1 MRVHVKEL
9 QYWKTEHKD
18 LNGCQDAYSLDTTR
32 GLFAVA
38 DGAGTTLFPA
48 IWARI
53 LARHFVDIPLMSA
66 DPFEVEWW
74 VRLAQDEYKRKAPD
88 IEKLLDWSVRQKAQS
103 QGSDSTL
110 ATMRISA
117 VDDTPTQAQAEL
129 LVFGDSCVI
138 IGDTQTQRIESFVL
152 RAPADF
158 DQAPICISSALRFFN
173 RNFHRC
179 SITSKTLQPRHVVI
193 LATDAVSK
201 WILSGGSDGS
211 QWNTFQEVCHQSVES
226 WPAFID
232 GCRKRKEMVDDDATA
247 LVLILQEDG
256 ANGDGHLGSET
267 THGHPV
273 VHDGTAIDVIKERKE
288 AFAKAQQDKNNEL
301 VAIYYGD
308 GKDLTS
314 VGITMAEKEIRHA
327 QEVADALKE
336 VLRAYRQAQNTPGV
350 AAKVEPVW
358 RQYGH
363 LLQNERCAD
372 GIRKTLQD
380 NGVNLALPTPF
391 VPPAPPPSPAEA
403 RVPISTGQSAQSGE
417 PVAIQKQPSAA
428 VAADGGLAA
437 QLEKQNLRIR
447 FLEAYQNDEDD
458 AILRTFEAIEAAR
471 SHYPDLPPFSE
482 REARRIAQAQT
493 RRQAL
498 QKLQQALS
506 NGSVEQIEQAYDPK
520 LIDEKSLTPDQLKRV
535 ELAQQL
541 MKAYRD
547 ADDEEVVATHQQI
560 LADYPTFFTFTPQQQ
575 QQVSA
580 ARQRRNAL
588 AQFRVALES
597 WNLSQIVRTYDP
609 VLDHDKALTKDQR
622 QILVLA
628 RTFVEAFH
636 ANDDAAIVAAN
647 EKIKNS
653 PYRQQIALTQRE
665 RDRIVLAEAGMN
677 TQEMARKLVV
687 ASVKGTEFSLEQVR
701 KACTVKEPYI
711 NYRISLLQQQAPSPV
726 EDEAMQEL
734 DLRIAHLKMEID
746 PQQLAHFALEDLIE
760 DVLIRERIDE
770 EKQKGASLDDFDVNS
785 QFLAFF
791 DAFEKQAVAD
801 YDTFLTSNR
810 LDEDDVQKILL
821 LLLRRELFPVHF
833 QNQQMLVR
841 PRWFGRKP
849 MQWDEW
855 LEEQKMKAPVTYMQY
870 STDPHRR
877 GLWLYE
883 LLQPGK

>member
-18 LNGCQDAYSLDTTR
+18 LNGCQDACSLDTTR

-53 LARHFVDIPLMSA
+53 LARHFVDIPLMSD

-88 IEKLLDWSVRQKAQS
+88 IEKLLDWSVRQKAQN

-110 ATMRISA
+110 ATVRISA
-117 VDDTPTQAQAEL
+117 FDDESTEAQAEL

-138 IGDTQTQRIESFVL
+138 IGDAQTQRVESFVL
-152 RAPADF
+152 RAPTDF
-158 DQAPICISSALRFFN
+158 DQAPVCISSALRFFN
-173 RNFHRC
+173 RHFHRC

-211 QWNTFQEVCHQSVES
+211 QWNAFQEVCHQSKES

-247 LVLILQEDG
+247 LILVLQEDG
-256 ANGDGHLGSET
+256 ADGDGHLGSET
-267 THGHPV
+267 THGHLV
-273 VHDGTAIDVIKERKE
+273 VHDGTVIDVIKERKE
-288 AFAKAQQDKNNEL
+288 AFEKAQHDKNSEL

-308 GKDLTS
+308 GKDLAS
-314 VGITMAEKEIRHA
+314 VGITMAEEEIRHA

-391 VPPAPPPSPAEA
+391 VP
-403 RVPISTGQSAQSGE
+403 SAQPAE
-417 PVAIQKQPSAA
+417 PVAIQKQPAVA
-428 VAADGGLAA
+428 VAAEGGLAA
-437 QLEKQNLRIR
+437 QLEKEILRNR
-447 FLEAYQNDEDD
+447 FLEAYHEDEDD
-458 AILRTFEAIEAAR
+458 AILQTSEAIEAAR
-471 SHYPDLPPFSE
+471 SRYPDLPPFLE

-498 QKLQQALS
+498 QALQQALS
-506 NGSVEQIEQAYDPK
+506 NGLIEQIEQAYNPK
-520 LIDEKSLTPDQLKRV
+520 LIDEKSLTLDQLKRV
-535 ELAQQL
+535 ELAQRL

-547 ADDEEVVATHQQI
+547 ADDEEIIATHQQI
-560 LADYPTFFTFTPQQQ
+560 LADYPTFFTFTSEQQQ
-575 QQVSA
+575 QMSA

-609 VLDHDKALTKDQR
+609 VLDHDKALTEDQR
-622 QILVLA
+622 QILALA

-647 EKIKNS
+647 EKIKHS
-653 PYRQQIALTQRE
+653 PYRQRIALTQGE

-701 KACTVKEPYI
+701 KVCIVKEPYI
-711 NYRISLLQQQAPSPV
+711 NYRISLLQKQAPSPV

-785 QFLAFF
+785 QFLAFLA
-791 DAFEKQAVAD
+791 AFEKHAVVD
-801 YDTFLTSNR
+801 YDAFLTSNR
-810 LDEDDVQKILL
+810 LAEDDVQKILL
-821 LLLRRELFPVHF
+821 LLRRRELFPAHF
-833 QNQQMLVR
+833 QNQQKLVR
-841 PRWFGRKP
+841 PKLFGFGSKQPRR
-849 MQWDEW
+849 WDEW
-855 LEEQKMKAPVTYMQY
+855 LEEQKREAPVIYTQY
-870 STDPHRR
+870 STDPRRR
-877 GLWLYE
+877 GLWLYG